1 MKNIFKGRKIL
12 ITGGTGSFGTYFVK
26 EILKE
31 MPQQVIVYSRDEDRQ
46 YSLQFELRAYKDKLR
61 FVIGDVRDPPSLKK
75 AMVGGVDYIIH
86 AAALKQIPSTEY
98 NVLEAVKTNILG
110 AQNVVDAAIWAG
122 ASKVLS
128 ISTDK
133 AVEPV
138 NVMGMTKGIQ
148 ERIFTLANRQV
159 GAKKTRFASVRY
171 GNVLESRGSIIP
183 LFKKQIAE
191 GGPLTITNRNMTRF
205 VLTLSSATQLV
216 FTALNKMKGGEIF
229 TPIIKPLKI
238 YDLAEV
244 MVEESKIKN
253 KKIVEI
259 GIRPG
264 EKLHETLISPM
275 ESLKA
280 IKKKSYYVILPQI
293 EIGKPGFNY
302 KTPNYKIK
310 EFRYSSDTT
319 PLMSKEDI
327 RNLLKKEKILVN

>member
-1 MKNIFKGRKIL
+1 MNNIFKNKKIL
-12 ITGGTGSFGTYFVK
+12 ITGGTGSFGSFFVK

-31 MPQQVIVYSRDEDRQ
+31 RPQQVVVYSRDEDRQ
-46 YSLQFELRAYKDKLR
+46 YSLQFELKAYKDKLR
-61 FVIGDVRDPPSLKK
+61 FVIGDVRDLSSLKK

-98 NVLEAVKTNILG
+98 NVLEAVRTNILG
-110 AQNVVDAAIWAG
+110 AQNVVDAAIWVG

-133 AVEPV
+133 AVEPI

-148 ERIFTLANRQV
+148 ERIFTLANNQT
-159 GAKKTRFASVRY
+159 GSKKTRFASVRY

-183 LFKKQIAE
+183 LFKKQISE
-191 GGPLTITNRNMTRF
+191 GGYLTVTDKNMTRF
-205 VLTLSSATQLV
+205 VLTLKSATQLV

-229 TPIIKPLKI
+229 IPMIRPLKI

-244 MVEESKIKN
+244 MIENSKAKN
-253 KKIVEI
+253 RKIIEI

-275 ESLKA
+275 ESLKT
-280 IKKKSYYVILPQI
+280 IKKKDHYVVLPQI
-293 EIGKPGFNY
+293 ETGKQGFSY
-302 KTPNYKIK
+302 KTLNYKIK

-319 PLMSKEDI
+319 PLMSKGDI
-327 RNLLKKEKILVN
+327 RILLKKEKILS